1 MSDSN
6 GKGYYILYG
15 YPSELK
21 TDQSYTYQMTTS
33 TDGDMTDVTYSFGWK
48 FTCDGVTTEK
58 VIASGL
64 TSLTYTWAPTSVIF
78 GPLMTKS
85 KSGILKVIV
94 KTSTGQM
101 TYVSR
106 DITLTIADS
115 VRPSIS
121 NCVINRTAY
130 AYNDK
135 SISNRT
141 IHNLS
146 LGVSGLYGASQTV
159 IVSIGDAVNTIKV
172 DAQTGNQIST
182 ASLELGTFD
191 AGTADSVEK
200 TVNITVTDSRGFTTN
215 GTASVTVYG
224 YTPPT
229 LTASVYRDTNQ
240 DAYISFT
247 TSYQGTVAGKA
258 NSINTFYARCTTG
271 TAMVQT
277 DLKTSPQKLNGTDAL
292 ENSYNVFVLLMD
304 DVGGKDIK
312 GFVIPS
318 GTPVMDIGADGKT
331 VSFFGTAPNSAD
343 KLSLKIKDIASFGE
357 EIRLGKTDGN
367 QTVIGDSG
375 MAMYNDSDE
384 MLHFGTLYNTT
395 DNTISGH
402 YYTLGTRAQGK
413 ERGRYSFT
421 AGYGLIANAD
431 YQTAVGEYN
440 TYTDIASLFVVGNGS
455 SDTDRSDIFK
465 VTNGDVS
472 VNGTLW
478 VNGSNGSSNG
488 LALSS
493 SSNGGEIVFSNDD
506 GKDVGYI
513 GVDYNDNITITAVNW
528 NGSSLINSNTYTF
541 APNGTFS
548 SSEDIKANNNIYCN
562 KFRLNTATGSDANL
576 DCLWLDDSYHALV
589 QRGANSNT
597 AYLGPYASSYNGTDT
612 VTVVRGGTVKIDGD
626 TVNLRSAGRFDIGC
640 YGGLHLNSGSSGT
653 YISGSTVQVN
663 GKSLV
668 VKSNAWTTSDER
680 LKKDFQPIDK
690 WESFFDNVE
699 PCAFKFKDGT
709 SGRYHLGFK
718 AQQVKESLEK
728 SGLTTKDFAGFVTD
742 KYDPDEENTEEIK
755 LYHELGI
762 DPGDDIHGINYTE
775 FIALQHNEIQKLKT
789 KVKNLETEIND
800 IKEMIKSKEA

>member
-33 TDGDMTDVTYSFGWK
+33 TDGDMADVTYSFGWK
-48 FTCDGVTTEK
+48 FICDGVTTEK
-58 VIASGL
+58 VVASGL
-64 TSLTYTWAPTSVIF
+64 TSLTYAWAPTSVIF

-85 KSGILKVIV
+85 KSGILKVVV

-146 LGVSGLYGASQTV
+146 LGVSGLYGASQT
-159 IVSIGDAVNTIKV
+159 IAVSVGDAVNTIKV

-200 TVNITVTDSRGFTTN
+200 TVNITVTDSRGFSANKTV
-215 GTASVTVYG
+215 SVTVYG

-229 LTASVYRDTNQ
+229 LTASVYRNTNQ

-271 TAMVQT
+271 STMVQT

-312 GFVIPS
+312 RFVIPS

-331 VSFFGTAPNSAD
+331 VSFFGTAPESAD
-343 KLSLKIKDIASFGE
+343 NLSLKVKDIASFGE
-357 EIRLGKTDGN
+357 TIRLGKTSDSSRTLISTEGMSIYDG
-367 QTVIGDSG
+367 
-375 MAMYNDSDE
+375 DE
-384 MLHFGTLYNTT
+384 EMVHFGRAGEGWTNDNPLSPRGYHFSFGSRVADATSRNT
-395 DNTISGH
+395 
-402 YYTLGTRAQGK
+402 AM
-413 ERGRYSFT
+413 YSFT
-421 AGYGLIANAD
+421 AGNSLEPTRN
-431 YQTAVGEYN
+431 YQTVIGEYN
-440 TYTDIASLFVVGNGS
+440 SSDDDGTSLFIIGNGA
-455 SDTDRSDIFK
+455 SDSTRSNVFTVNHAGAILSGSLSLK
-465 VTNGDVS
+465 NTAGMSTLTINS
-472 VNGTLW
+472 NGTH
-478 VNGSNGSSNG
+478 
-488 LALSS
+488 
-493 SSNGGEIVFSNDD
+493 GGEIVLCDSG
-506 GKDVGYI
+506 GKDI
-513 GVDYNDNITITAVNW
+513 GAIGSDSDGNVTVQAYYF
-528 NGSSLINSNTYTF
+528 NGSMVTNSSTYTF
-541 APNGTFS
+541 GANGTFS
-548 SSEDIKANNNIYCN
+548 AEGDIIAGNNIYCN
-562 KFRLNTATGSDANL
+562 KFRLNTSSYEDANL
-576 DCLWLDDSYHALV
+576 DCLWVDDSYHAIV
-589 QRGANSNT
+589 SRGKNSNN
-597 AYLGPYASSYNGTDT
+597 AYFGPYGSSY
-612 VTVVRGGTVKIDGD
+612 GGTATTAVIRG
-626 TVNLRSAGRFDIGC
+626 
-640 YGGLHLNSGSSGT
+640 NSVRLKTATGA
-653 YISGSTVQVN
+653 
-663 GKSLV
+663 V
-668 VKSNAWTTSDER
+668 VTSDER
-680 LKKDFQPIDK
+680 LKEDFQSIDK

-699 PCAFKFKDGT
+699 PCAFKLKNGR

-718 AQQVKESLEK
+718 AQQVKDSLEK
-728 SGLTTKDFAGFVTD
+728 SGLTTKDFAGFVAD
-742 KYDPDEENTEEIK
+742 KYVNDEEGTEDAEFYK
-755 LYHELGI
+755 QLGI
-762 DPGDDIHGINYTE
+762 NPGDDIYGLIYTE
-775 FIALQHNEIQKLKT
+775 FIALQHNEIQKLKA

>member
-1 MSDSN
+1 MSDSTA
-6 GKGYYILYG
+6 KGYYVLYG

-21 TDQSYTYQMTTS
+21 TGQSYTYQMTTS

-58 VIASGL
+58 VVASGL
-64 TSLTYTWAPTSVIF
+64 TSLTYAWAPTSVIF

-85 KSGILKVIV
+85 KSGILKVVV

-146 LGVSGLYGASQTV
+146 LGVSGLYGASQT
-159 IVSIGDAVNTIKV
+159 IVVSVGDAVNTIKV

-200 TVNITVTDSRGFTTN
+200 TVNITVTDSRGFTANKTV
-215 GTASVTVYG
+215 SVTVYG

-229 LTASVYRDTNQ
+229 LTASVYRNTNQ

-258 NSINTFYARCTTG
+258 NSIDTFYARCTTG
-271 TAMVQT
+271 STMVQT

-312 GFVIPS
+312 RFVIPS
-318 GTPVMDIGADGKT
+318 STPVMDIGADGKT
-331 VSFFGTAPNSAD
+331 ITFFGTAPESAD
-343 KLSLKIKDIASFGE
+343 DLSLKIKDIASFGE
-357 EIRLGKTDGN
+357 EIRLGKNDNSSRTMIS
-367 QTVIGDSG
+367 TEG
-375 MAMYNDSDE
+375 MAIYDGGEE
-384 MLHFGTLYNTT
+384 MVHFGRTGDWSN
-395 DNTISGH
+395 DDPQAVKG
-402 YYTLGTRAQGK
+402 YYFAFGSRNELTSSRSHGA
-413 ERGRYSFT
+413 YSFT
-421 AGYGLIANAD
+421 AGNSLIASTYYQVAIGTYNEEDSSAIFIIGNGDSDTSRSNIVKVDNAS
-431 YQTAVGEYN
+431 AHINGE
-440 TYTDIASLFVVGNGS
+440 LFVARNDGS
-455 SDTDRSDIFK
+455 SPG
-465 VTNGDVS
+465 VT
-472 VNGTLW
+472 
-478 VNGSNGSSNG
+478 
-488 LALSS
+488 LSYDN
-493 SSNGGEIVFSNDD
+493 NGGEIILYD
-506 GKDVGYI
+506 GNGRDTGYI
-513 GVDYNDNITITAVNW
+513 YTNTNGEIIVNTVERSTS
-528 NGSSLINSNTYTF
+528 GSIIAAGSF
-541 APNGTFS
+541 TFS
-548 SSEDIKANNNIYCN
+548 SNGDFKTSDNIYCD
-562 KFRLNTATGSDANL
+562 KFRLSTDPSSDANL

-589 QRGANSNT
+589 SRGKNSNT
-597 AYLGPYASSYNGTDT
+597 AYLGPYGSSYNGTAT
-612 VTVVRGGTVKIDGD
+612 VTNVRG
-626 TVNLRSAGRFDIGC
+626 N
-640 YGGLHLNSGSSGT
+640 
-653 YISGSTVQVN
+653 TVQIKGTAIQLSGN
-663 GKSLV
+663 TW
-668 VKSNAWTTSDER
+668 VKSDER
-680 LKKDFQPIDK
+680 LKEDFQSLDK
-690 WESFFDNVE
+690 WTSFFDYLE
-699 PCAFKFKDGT
+699 PCAFKLKDGT

-728 SGLTTKDFAGFVTD
+728 AGLTTKDFAGFVTD
-742 KYDPDEENTEEIK
+742 KYLPDEENVGEIE
-755 LYHELGI
+755 LYHKLGI
-762 DPGDDIHGINYTE
+762 DPGEDFHGLNYTE
-775 FIALQHNEIQKLKT
+775 FIALQHNEIQKLKA

>member
-182 ASLELGTFD
+182 ASLELGVFD
-191 AGTADSVEK
+191 VGTADSVEK

-247 TSYQGTVAGKA
+247 TNYQGTVAGKA
-258 NSINTFYARCTTG
+258 NNINTFYARCTTG
-271 TAMVQT
+271 TTMVQT

-312 GFVIPS
+312 RFVIPS

-331 VSFFGTAPNSAD
+331 VSFFGTAPESAD
-343 KLSLKIKDIASFGE
+343 NLSLQIKDIASFGE
-357 EIRLGKTDGN
+357 TIRLGKENDETK
-367 QTVIGDSG
+367 TIITSEAFSVIDSG
-375 MAMYNDSDE
+375 EE
-384 MLHFGTLYNTT
+384 MVHFGRTGDWTT
-395 DNTISGH
+395 DDPQAARGYYFSFGSDRTDMSG
-402 YYTLGTRAQGK
+402 A
-413 ERGRYSFT
+413 GRPTGLYSFT
-421 AGYGLIANAD
+421 AGKGLCVSANHQAI
-431 YQTAVGEYN
+431 VGCYN
-440 TYTDIASLFVVGNGS
+440 NVDSNAIFIVGNGS
-455 SDTDRSDIFK
+455 RDSDRSSAFVVKDDGVEIKSSMTITGLSGETGAYLFGANGNGELTLNTSYG
-465 VTNGDVS
+465 TNYW
-472 VNGTLW
+472 TLKP
-478 VNGSNGSSNG
+478 NGSDFYVSYNGSIQCRLNSSGGMNVDNITATNVVSG
-488 LALSS
+488 NVLRVTTQVNNDNEYANVDCMWADYKYHALAMR
-493 SSNGGEIVFSNDD
+493 DPT
-506 GKDVGYI
+506 GYI
-513 GVDYNDNITITAVNW
+513 G
-528 NGSSLINSNTYTF
+528 
-541 APNGTFS
+541 
-548 SSEDIKANNNIYCN
+548 
-562 KFRLNTATGSDANL
+562 
-576 DCLWLDDSYHALV
+576 
-589 QRGANSNT
+589 
-597 AYLGPYASSYNGTDT
+597 YLGPPKCGSWNFRT
-612 VTVVRGGTVKIDGD
+612 VLRGGTVRCQD
-626 TVNLRSAGRFDIGC
+626 A
-640 YGGLHLNSGSSGT
+640 SGVTG
-653 YISGSTVQVN
+653 
-663 GKSLV
+663 
-668 VKSNAWTTSDER
+668 ASDER
-680 LKKDFQPIDK
+680 IKEDFQTLDN
-690 WESFFDNVE
+690 WESFFDNLE
-699 PCAFKFKDGT
+699 PCAFKYKNGS
-709 SGRYHLGFK
+709 SGRYHLGFR

-728 SGLTTKDFAGFVTD
+728 AGLTTKDFAGFVTT
-742 KYDPDEENTEEIK
+742 KYAPDPDNKQDAE
-755 LYHELGI
+755 LYEQIGI
-762 DPGDDIHGINYTE
+762 NPGDDIHELIYTE
-775 FIALQHNEIQKLKT
+775 FIALQHNEIQKLKA